1 MWSRLV
7 VLYYA
12 VATQS
17 VISAW
22 SGPNMSTVYT
32 LGGMPRLS
40 IISSQNKHLSK
51 LRIPSSPLSIV
62 NGGTIEVLPHWL
74 FPSTVVTDPA
84 FSLEVKKA
92 ASVGMHLYA
101 VVFTLEG
108 GGGSNN
114 ASVRFQSQEPCL
126 PDVVLF
132 FYYERTT
139 TTPTYTTPPPDVVLF
154 YYYERT
160 TTTFTYTT
168 PSPATME
175 EQPTGSPSRL
185 CAANQLKN
193 ADVREY
199 THQWMTLRCAF

>member
-32 LGGMPRLS
+32 PGGMPRLS

-114 ASVRFQSQEPCL
+114 AAVRFQSQEPCL

-132 FYYERTT
+132 FNYERTT
-139 TTPTYTTPPPDVVLF
+139 TTPTYTTPPP
-154 YYYERT
+154 
-160 TTTFTYTT
+160 
-168 PSPATME
+168 ATME
-175 EQPTGSPSRL
+175 EQPTGSRSRL